1 MRSQKGKIPHVY
13 LNLRAGVCRKERG
26 QVKLEKYAKKVPGKR
41 KGDILLFALSTCGWC
56 RKTKNLLDTLGVG
69 YRYIDVDL
77 LDGEAKKEVVAELDR
92 WDPGHSFPCV
102 VIDDDKCIVGFQ
114 EDKIRQAV
122 SGGKN

>member
-1 MRSQKGKIPHVY
+1 M
-13 LNLRAGVCRKERG
+13 
-26 QVKLEKYAKKVPGKR
+26 KLEKYAKKVPGKR

-56 RKTKNLLDTLGVG
+56 RKTKNLLDTLGVE

-102 VIDDDKCIVGFQ
+102 VIDNDKCIVGFQ

>member
-1 MRSQKGKIPHVY
+1 
-13 LNLRAGVCRKERG
+13 
-26 QVKLEKYAKKVPGKR
+26 VKLEKYAKKVPGKR

-56 RKTKNLLDTLGVG
+56 RKTKNLLDNLGVG
-69 YRYIDVDL
+69 YSYIDVDL

-92 WDPGHSFPCV
+92 WDSGHSFPCV